1 MKKPTRISQLLTMIG
16 YIGMILGAIDPM
28 EGSVIILP
36 GSALVLLGHYLAGSE
51 RPVVIYHSWVF
62 VMIMIG
68 VAALWGFSIVGGIG
82 GESAYSMWWGLTMLP
97 YPVAWS
103 VGIWAPG
110 SPRWVLWSGIVVSA
124 WYMMMFIITLTHAI
138 AQQNVENAITGIV
151 IGIIA
156 VLTTAGCIY
165 RLRRSI

>member
-1 MKKPTRISQLLTMIG
+1 MKKLKRTPQLLTTIG

-51 RPVVIYHSWVF
+51 RSLLMYRLWVF
-62 VMIMIG
+62 VMISIG
-68 VAALWGFSIVGGIG
+68 VAALWGFSVVGGIG

-103 VGIWAPG
+103 VGIWAPC